1 MKQDGIKRASID
13 KLKSRFET
21 SYYSE
26 DMVITPLVMFREL
39 DDLTAL
45 IQGVS
50 IGVTVSGTAK
60 IKINGKFHELRPN
73 TLFIFNE
80 NTVIEQ
86 VKASIRS
93 SGYMITYSRQY
104 LNSIH
109 VDTQDLISI
118 YHGFLDEPCVQV
130 DPEEAV
136 YIHDISKLMRS
147 VLCDYAPTP
156 NREKII
162 SSLFAAMFHYVMG
175 ILQKHSLPAGND
187 TVSNRTDELFNKFLD
202 LLREYCSTER
212 SVEFYSSK
220 MGITPKYL
228 SLILKKKSG
237 RNASKLIDE
246 AVVYEAKRLL
256 KYSGL
261 SINEIALKLNFASQ
275 SFFGKYFKQRVGV
288 SPSRYKIWDGRTED
302 IIASEEQTAISN

>member
-109 VDTQDLISI
+109 VETQDLISI
-118 YHGFLDEPCVQV
+118 YHGFLDDPCVQV
-130 DPEEAV
+130 APEEAA

-175 ILQKHSLPAGND
+175 ILQKHSLPAGNES
-187 TVSNRTDELFNKFLD
+187 VSNRTDELFNKFLD

-212 SVEFYSSK
+212 SVEFYASK

-302 IIASEEQTAISN
+302 IIANEEQTTISN